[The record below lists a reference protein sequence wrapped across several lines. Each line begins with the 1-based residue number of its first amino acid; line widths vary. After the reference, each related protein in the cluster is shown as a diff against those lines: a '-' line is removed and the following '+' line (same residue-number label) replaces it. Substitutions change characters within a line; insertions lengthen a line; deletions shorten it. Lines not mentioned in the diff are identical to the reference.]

1 MKKWSGNTDRV
12 LSMVVVDGARKIP
25 PVLLRI
31 LLFVGKFLLLLLL
44 FSNKQDILVA
54 ATQSTDGF

>member
-12 LSMVVVDGARKIP
+12 LSMVVVMEHGKYLQYEYSC
-25 PVLLRI
+25 LLKT
-31 LLFVGKFLLLLLL
+31 LLLLLLL